1 MFGAREQ
8 ERRVPDIERTLR
20 EFIGEWGKSLD
31 AIIAAF
37 NKYLVAD
44 AVWEQRPLP
53 TAYSVEQAIS
63 LLKTFQNSV
72 GMETFG
78 AEILNL
84 AVQGNVA
91 FAERIDHVRR
101 ADGSL
106 LVSVPVTG
114 VFEFNRNGKITAW
127 REYFD
132 ATGSLRAMGLPDP
145 TATA

>member
-1 MFGAREQ
+1 MSGARGE

-53 TAYSVEQAIS
+53 TAYSVEQAVS
-63 LLKTFQNSV
+63 FLQAFQKSV

-84 AVQGNVA
+84 AVHGNVA
-91 FAERIDHVRR
+91 FAERIDHLRR

-106 LVSVPVTG
+106 LASVPVTG

-132 ATGSLRAMGLPDP
+132 AAGAFRAMGIPDP